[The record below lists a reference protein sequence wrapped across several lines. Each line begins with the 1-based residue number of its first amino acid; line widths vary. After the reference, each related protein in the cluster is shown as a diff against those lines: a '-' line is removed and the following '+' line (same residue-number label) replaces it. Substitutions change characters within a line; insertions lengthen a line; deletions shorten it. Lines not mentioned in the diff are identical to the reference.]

1 MRVQRLSAMRLEAKG
16 SYGKAEDTY
25 KDILEKDPTDQ
36 VRKHSVLVVTVL
48 LTRSYLD
55 IIKTIDCY

>member
-1 MRVQRLSAMRLEAKG
+1 MRLEAKG